1 MRRSLLSFFGT
12 QPLPN
17 GLSKKKTVWGCCFG
31 GYLRMPSK
39 SFWRESTRSCSGQC
53 GVYILW
59 HRKDPLATALPH
71 ARLTTG
77 PCCHSSCLQEQICNH
92 CFRPLSSHS
101 TRESTNL
108 SSLPSFRNSFTTTH
122 ANYLCLFL
130 QLSHLHLDFFFST
143 LFTHKWNLTGFSKHW
158 IVLN

>member
-92 CFRPLSSHS
+92 CFQPLSSHS

-108 SSLPSFRNSFTTTH
+108 SSLPSFRNSHHYPRKLSLFVSSTVPFT
-122 ANYLCLFL
+122 LR
-130 QLSHLHLDFFFST
+130 FFF
-143 LFTHKWNLTGFSKHW
+143 FNPFHAQME
-158 IVLN
+158 LNWLQ